1 MGKRIA
7 AILILG
13 ALAIGVTAWMSQP
26 GEDKEMAQ
34 QVALNDRWVQSNER
48 VKQINLETIEL
59 QLGSSD
65 FTIYQQCH
73 RAAPTTKEHQRLC
86 AQVEK
91 KLSAKQ
97 AEAKAH
103 PW

>member
-13 ALAIGVTAWMSQP
+13 ALAIGVTAWISQP
-26 GEDKEMAQ
+26 GEDPEMAQ
-34 QVALNDRWVQSNER
+34 IAAQNARFIQTGER
-48 VKQINLETIEL
+48 IKQINLETIEL

-73 RAAPTTKEHQRLC
+73 RAAPITKEHQRLC